1 MKLIGVTS
9 FLILLPFAFLIAQD
23 SYPIEIISNF
33 GKKIIADGSSITFND
48 TSVIFV
54 TVLGGKTNTHH
65 LKIVSKE
72 VTKNPP
78 TYNCAGKIGDNYSH
92 QFKVLAKKHIV
103 VWNSI
108 KVDKTLVE
116 RFLFIKQDENQ

>member
-1 MKLIGVTS
+1 MKRILLSS
-9 FLILLPFAFLIAQD
+9 FLIMGPFVFLNAQN

-33 GKKIIADGSSITFND
+33 GKKIIANGSSITFND

-72 VTKNPP
+72 LTKIPP
-78 TYNCAGKIGDNYSH
+78 TYNCTGKIGDNYSH

>member
-1 MKLIGVTS
+1 LLWDLLVEMLLNQFFVVFI
-9 FLILLPFAFLIAQD
+9 FLQ
-23 SYPIEIISNF
+23 SCE
-33 GKKIIADGSSITFND
+33 KIIANGSSITFND

-72 VTKNPP
+72 LTKIPP
-78 TYNCAGKIGDNYSH
+78 TYNCTGKIGDNYSH
-92 QFKVLAKKHIV
+92 QFKVLAKKNIV